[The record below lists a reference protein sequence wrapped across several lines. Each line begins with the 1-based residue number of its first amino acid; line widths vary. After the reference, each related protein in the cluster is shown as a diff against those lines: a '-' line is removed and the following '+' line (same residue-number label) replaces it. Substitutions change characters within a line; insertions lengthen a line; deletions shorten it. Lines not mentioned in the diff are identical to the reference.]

1 MPPFFSHN
9 VEMDVLFI
17 LSCAALAGY
26 VDAIVGGGGL
36 VLVPALFTTYPLAPA
51 STLLGNNK
59 SVSLWGTLFASWNYS
74 RHIDLP
80 WKKLFLAAC
89 CAATC
94 SLMGAWTLSMISS
107 DALKK
112 ALPFVLSSVLIY
124 TLVSKK
130 LGSTH
135 NPRFQGRAELFAL
148 MAVASVIGFYD
159 GFFGPG
165 TGSFFIFIFVRL
177 LRYDF
182 LHASGAAKVLN
193 SASNAAA
200 LSLFVFQGKI
210 WWAITIPMALFNI
223 LGSLIGTKMA
233 VKHGSAFVRWVFIF
247 VVSCLILKTAR
258 DAYLVG

>member
-1 MPPFFSHN
+1 MVRFLSHN
-9 VEMDVLFI
+9 LHMDIVFV

-36 VLVPALFTTYPLAPA
+36 ILVPALFSTYPMAQA

-59 SVSLWGTLFASWNYS
+59 SVSFWGTLFASWNYS

-80 WKKLFLAAC
+80 WGKLFIAAC
-89 CAATC
+89 CAA
-94 SLMGAWTLSMISS
+94 SFSFLGAWSLNWVSS
-107 DALKK
+107 DYLKK
-112 ALPFVLSSVLIY
+112 ALPFVLSAVLLY
-124 TLVSKK
+124 TLLSQQ
-130 LGSTH
+130 LGNAH
-135 NPRFQGRAELFAL
+135 NPRFKGPVELLAL
-148 MAVASVIGFYD
+148 MFVASVIGFYD

-200 LSLFVFQGKI
+200 LSLFVFEGKI

-223 LGSLIGTKMA
+223 LGSLMGTKMA
-233 VKHGSAFVRWVFIF
+233 VQHGSGFVRWIFIF
-247 VVSCLILKTAR
+247 VVTCLILKTAS
-258 DAYLVG
+258 DAYFAN

>member
-1 MPPFFSHN
+1 
-9 VEMDVLFI
+9 MDILFVLG
-17 LSCAALAGY
+17 CAALAGY

-36 VLVPALFTTYPLAPA
+36 ILVPALFSTYPTAPA
-51 STLLGNNK
+51 ATLLGNNK

-80 WKKLFLAAC
+80 WKKLFMAALCAAC
-89 CAATC
+89 C
-94 SLMGAWTLSMISS
+94 SFLGAWSLSLVSS
-107 DALKK
+107 EFLKK
-112 ALPFVLSSVLIY
+112 ALPFVLSGVLVY
-124 TLVSKK
+124 TLTSKH
-130 LGSTH
+130 LGSVH
-135 NPRFQGRAELFAL
+135 EPRFKGSTELLVL
-148 MAVASVIGFYD
+148 MVVASVVGFYD

-200 LSLFVFQGKI
+200 LSLFVYDHQI
-210 WWAITIPMALFNI
+210 WWAITIPMAVLNI
-223 LGSLIGTKMA
+223 LGSLLGTKMA
-233 VKHGSAFVRWVFIF
+233 VQHGSGFVRWIFIF

-258 DAYLVG
+258 DAYLIS